1 MTEFDLLIAGSGPA
15 GLAAAMAGRRAGLS
29 VLILEKDIV
38 GGGTAVLASIE
49 SYPGIE
55 KVDGWTLTRIM
66 EKQVRDLGTEIME
79 GEEVTAI
86 LPQGADSKKV
96 ETASARVF
104 GAKAVIIATGGAP
117 KKLGL
122 AGEDYFAGRGV
133 HACAQCAGPAYKG
146 KVVAVC
152 GNGGAAL
159 HAAQHLLNLG
169 AKVVFVTGD
178 EGLRGDAILAAGL
191 AVADGF
197 RLLPSVAVQRILGD
211 GSVRGIEVASLR
223 DGVTEALAV
232 EGIFLY
238 LGLEPRTAFLPAER
252 NDEGFFLVDARLQT
266 SIPGIFAAGGVIA
279 AESEIVIAAGEGTRA
294 ALAAA
299 AYIAGTLPK
308 PGSESGKFK
317 E

>member
-1 MTEFDLLIAGSGPA
+1 MTEVDLLIAGGGPA

-29 VLILEKDIV
+29 VLLLEKDIV

-49 SYPGIE
+49 SYPGVE

-66 EKQVRDLGTEIME
+66 EKQVRGSGAEILE
-79 GEEVTAI
+79 DEEVTAI
-86 LPQGADSKKV
+86 LPRGEYGKKV

-104 GAKAVIIATGGAP
+104 GAKAVLVATGGAP

-133 HACAQCAGPAYKG
+133 HSCAQCAGPAYKG

-178 EGLRGDAILAAGL
+178 EGLRGDAMLAARL
-191 AVADGF
+191 AAADGF
-197 RLLPSVAVQRILGD
+197 RLVPTVTVRRIVGAD
-211 GSVRGIEVASLR
+211 SVRGIEVASLR
-223 DGVTEALAV
+223 DGEIVALAV

-252 NDEGFFLVDARLQT
+252 NDEGFFTVDAQLQT
-266 SIPGIFAAGGVIA
+266 SIPGIFAAGGAIA

-294 ALAAA
+294 ALTAA
-299 AYIAGTLPK
+299 AYIAGTLST
-308 PGSESGKFK
+308 PGSGPGKMR